1 MRHYELLVVI
11 KPTLTEEETSAKV
24 ESIKGILE
32 TNGSEVVK
40 TDLLG
45 IKTLGFEI
53 EKHKRGYYAVYYF
66 KGEPSSLKEVE
77 RLNRI
82 DESLLRFVT
91 IKYESKQEIKCWD
104 NLVLGKKDEFK
115 PRKRYTPNKSYD
127 NKKPYDKKP
136 YEKKTSES
144 KEEKK

>member
-24 ESIKGILE
+24 EAIKAILE
-32 TNGSEVVK
+32 TNGSEIVK

-53 EKHKRGYYAVYYF
+53 EKNKRGYYAVYYF

-91 IKYESKQEIKCWD
+91 IKYESGKEIKFWN

-115 PRKRYTPNKSYD
+115 PRKRYNSNSSYTP
-127 NKKPYDKKP
+127 KPYERKP
-136 YEKKTSES
+136 YEKK
-144 KEEKK
+144 EEQK